1 MWYLVRTALFGMDT
15 DTIESHSRFL
25 VMDTHALQE
34 MGENIQRAQY
44 FLIML
49 YSWRMMSWDRE
60 ERLLFIADEA
70 YLMVDQKVPQAMVYL
85 RNMMKRARST
95 NRRRG
100 HALFIVGAKRIHV
113 QFEIPEYKFRYMGKA
128 GER

>member
-1 MWYLVRTALFGMDT
+1 MMWYLVRTALFG
-15 DTIESHSRFL
+15 IESHSRFL

-85 RNMMKRARST
+85 RNMMKRARKYES
-95 NRRRG
+95 
-100 HALFIVGAKRIHV
+100 AEGACTVHC
-113 QFEIPEYKFRYMGKA
+113 G
-128 GER
+128 GEADSCPV